1 MAQGRTLVEILHPE
15 DHINL
20 DNTQDRALTLRQL
33 QTALNGLA
41 TGALGHQDTTVYVAQ
56 GGVQASGSYA
66 LSGVGGTAATGSYAL
81 SGVGGTAASNTVTLG
96 GGAGDVEVFV
106 DGTSAGE
113 IPFDTDDTTSAAT
126 FVTEWNN
133 NPTAFAKAT
142 ASSVGA
148 VITMTWN
155 VKGTVGNS
163 KTITATRSAGTA
175 TVGGNGTTLGSG
187 AQGAVTLVING
198 TSVGPVDTTNLSD
211 TASATAM
218 AAAIEANG
226 TLGPLLVAVGSTTNV
241 SLTWGAKGTAGNAI
255 TLAAGT
261 SATGTATRSGAT
273 LTGGAEGSVTTTVNG
288 TAEVT
293 DTTNLTDA
301 AAATLIA
308 SELNANT
315 TINDYVTAEGVDDD
329 VVITAIPYG
338 VAGNLFTLGA
348 GASDT
353 GTATRSGAT
362 LTGGAEPTG
371 NFLER
376 P

>member
-20 DNTQDRALTLRQL
+20 DNTLDRALTLRQL

-41 TGALGHQDTTVYVAQ
+41 NGALGHQNTTVYVAQ
-56 GGVQASGSYA
+56 GGAQASGSYA

-81 SGVGGTAASNTVTLG
+81 SGVGGAAASGSVTFSSSSGAWTVTVNG
-96 GGAGDVEVFV
+96 VEFS
-106 DGTSAGE
+106 GTSAGVDSDE
-113 IPFDTDDTTSAAT
+113 AADLAAQIEASVNPAIAGVVTAIQAGDD
-126 FVTEWNN
+126 VD
-133 NPTAFAKAT
+133 
-142 ASSVGA
+142 
-148 VITMTWN
+148 
-155 VKGTVGNS
+155 
-163 KTITATRSAGTA
+163 ITADAKGSDGNDITLEATGTGLS
-175 TVGGNGTTLGSG
+175 VSG
-187 AQGAVTLVING
+187 ANLAGGVDGAVTVGING
-198 TSVGPVDTTNLSD
+198 TSVGPVDTTNLTD
-211 TASATAM
+211 TAAATAV

-226 TLGPLLVAVGSTTNV
+226 TLGPLLEAVGSTADVNI
-241 SLTWGAKGTAGNAI
+241 TWGAKGTAGNAVA
-255 TLAAGT
+255 LAVGV
-261 SATGTATRSGAT
+261 SATGTVTRSGAT
-273 LTGGAEGSVTTTVNG
+273 LTGGAQGSVTTTVNG

-308 SELNANT
+308 SELNANG

-338 VAGNLFTLGA
+338 AAGNLFTLGA
-348 GASDT
+348 GVSAT

-362 LTGGAEPTG
+362 LTGGTEPTG